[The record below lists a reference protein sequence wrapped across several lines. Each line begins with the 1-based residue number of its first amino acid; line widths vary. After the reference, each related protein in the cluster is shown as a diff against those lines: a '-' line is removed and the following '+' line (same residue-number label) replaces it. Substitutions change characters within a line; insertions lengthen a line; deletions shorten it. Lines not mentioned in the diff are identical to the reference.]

1 MARYGCRFTKEVQE
15 PIIGRLVPWPK
26 THTQRQAAS
35 METGAVHTNVTHP
48 KKTHAIVSMYCLNS
62 AFGQLPK

>member
-35 METGAVHTNVTHP
+35 METGAVHT
-48 KKTHAIVSMYCLNS
+48 M
-62 AFGQLPK
+62 